1 LTSERHVDI
10 IINKELYDF
19 NSVEKKNNVQNGQ
32 YVYETK
38 MYDLENEGNI
48 RGIEMIVIILVKIKL
63 RDFVLFL
70 TKMKPM
76 IIKNLKMA

>member
-1 LTSERHVDI
+1 MTSERHVDI

>member
-1 LTSERHVDI
+1 MTSERHVDI

-32 YVYETK
+32 YVYESK